1 MRFFLIA
8 AAIYCSVLPLRIF
21 AQKNNLIPVNF
32 DSSSPQGY
40 ATGHIT
46 AFTESGKK
54 VRLNEINIKALT
66 HLRKTF
72 KGADNETWRVHSDG
86 EYVASFMKDDISYIV
101 YYDKKG
107 RWLATVK
114 GYNEDK
120 MSFDL
125 RDLVKRNYYD
135 YSISYVK
142 EVKTYRN
149 DTITF
154 VVSIQYKNLSKV
166 IRIQNGEMDILQE
179 LKNG

>member
-1 MRFFLIA
+1 MRSFLIA
-8 AAIYCSVLPLRIF
+8 TAIYCSVLPLRMF
-21 AQKNNLIPVNF
+21 AQKNNLVPVNF

-40 ATGHIT
+40 ETGHIT
-46 AFTESGKK
+46 AFPEGGKK
-54 VRLNEINIKALT
+54 IRLNDINIRALA

-72 KGADNETWRVHSDG
+72 KDADNETWRVHSNG
-86 EYVASFMKDDISYIV
+86 EYIASFMKDDISYIV
-101 YYDKKG
+101 YYDRKG
-107 RWLATVK
+107 RWVATVK

-120 MSFDL
+120 MPFEL

-154 VVSIQYKNLSKV
+154 VVNIRYKNLSKV
-166 IRIQNGEMDILQE
+166 IRIQDGEMDILQE

>member
-1 MRFFLIA
+1 MRPFLIA
-8 AAIYCSVLPLRIF
+8 TAIYCSVLPLRMF
-21 AQKNNLIPVNF
+21 AQKNNLVPVNF

-46 AFTESGKK
+46 AFTEDGKK
-54 VRLNEINIKALT
+54 VRLNDINIKALT
-66 HLRKTF
+66 HLRATF
-72 KGADNETWRVHSDG
+72 KNADNETWRVHSNG
-86 EYVASFMKDDISYIV
+86 EYVASFMKNDISYIV

-120 MSFDL
+120 MPFEL
-125 RDLVKRNYYD
+125 RDLIKRNYYD
-135 YSISYVK
+135 YGISYVK

-149 DTITF
+149 DIATYI
-154 VVSIQYKNLSKV
+154 VGIQYKNLTKV
-166 IRIQNGEMDILQE
+166 IRVQNGEMDILQD